1 MKKTLLSTAI
11 GATCMIAASNAA
23 ATVNYFDW
31 DGMFTMISA
40 GGSTLANTSITGKN
54 VNQHQTP
61 VSGTMEFDPDSGVGT
76 ATLVP
81 FDFFNGTLPAEAVG
95 IKMQAI
101 GDGAGGKGT
110 LVLGNMIF
118 NWDGNNGIPVSIVL
132 DAAGFFTAADADWA
146 DGKLNNTDASV
157 INNGATPASD
167 GTYVGPPTTIP
178 GTDSGYL
185 SLGPLPMAT
194 TEFDTTNINGCVAY
208 EAGPPEVGGCM
219 NNDSSGGLPL
229 ITDTAPNTKQYS
241 RGDGVGLG
249 GSPMQDGPFQFKNA
263 NFDVTELR
271 FTGSDDTL
279 VKVANCT
286 FVAGDACDSVVVPV
300 PAAVW
305 LFGSGLLGLV
315 GVARRK
321 QSKV

>member
-1 MKKTLLSTAI
+1 MKKSLLNTAI
-11 GATCMIAASNAA
+11 AGTLMAASAGA
-23 ATVNYFDW
+23 SATVNTYDW
-31 DGMFTMISA
+31 DGYFTMISA
-40 GGSTLANTSITGKN
+40 GGSTLANTSIVGKT

-61 VSGTMEFDPDSGVGT
+61 VSGTMAFDPVSGVGT

-81 FDFFNGTLPAEAVG
+81 FDFFNGTLQAEAVG

-118 NWDGNNGIPVSIVL
+118 NWDGNDGIPVSIVL
-132 DAAGFFTAADADWA
+132 DAAGFFTSSMADWS

-157 INNGATPASD
+157 INNGAAPASD
-167 GTYVGPPTTIP
+167 GTFVGATVP
-178 GTDSGYL
+178 GTDAGYL
-185 SLGPLPMAT
+185 LLGPLPMST
-194 TEFDTTNINGCVAY
+194 TEFDTTNINGCV
-208 EAGPPEVGGCM
+208 GVVGGCTD
-219 NNDSSGGLPL
+219 NDSSGGLPL
-229 ITDTAPNTKQYS
+229 ITDTAPNTKQYA

-271 FTGSDDTL
+271 ATGSDDSI
-279 VKVANCT
+279 VMIQGCT
-286 FVAGDACDSVVVPV
+286 FVSGDACDSVVIPV